1 MIPAILALPDQ
12 PCQILLLIKDRL
24 DAQRPRHLAR
34 HARHHR
40 PREIDRPEPRI
51 EPFQPGFPVM
61 RRGRGNQ
68 RPAHQSSPLATARRT
83 ARAGRS
89 EERSVGKE
97 SVSTGS
103 DWGWGVAYK

>member
-40 PREIDRPEPRI
+40 PREIERPEPRI

-61 RRGRGNQ
+61 WLGCGNQ
-68 RPAHQSSPLATARRT
+68 S
-83 ARAGRS
+83 RS
-89 EERSVGKE
+89 EENTSELQSIMCAQYAVLCLKQNRKYNTHKYQLNTK
-97 SVSTGS
+97 STLL
-103 DWGWGVAYK
+103 